1 MTEEHPGQSVPVKA
15 GRREWLG
22 LTALAL
28 PCLLISMDSTV
39 LYLAV
44 PQLTEELRPSSTQL
58 LWILDIYGF
67 LVAGFLITM
76 GTLGDRIGR
85 RRLLMAGATAFG
97 LASLVAAWASSAEL
111 LIAARALLGVA
122 GATLMP
128 STLAL
133 IRNMFHDPAQRASA
147 IAVWMTSF
155 VVGMAIG
162 PLVGGALLEHFWW
175 GSAFLIAV
183 PVMVLLL
190 VVGPFLLP
198 EYRAADVGRIDPLS
212 VVLSVAALLLA
223 IYGIKELAVHGPS
236 GTALATTAAG
246 IVLGTAFVVRQ
257 RRLTDPL
264 LDVGLFANRRFSA
277 SLGTLTLTLFAM
289 SGMFLFLAQYLQ
301 LALGLSPLSAGLW
314 TLPEAFA
321 MIAAGF
327 LTPVL
332 ARRFR
337 PAYVMAG
344 GLVIAACGCAMYLF
358 LDGTGGLAILV
369 TATVVFALGMG
380 PMTILGTD
388 MILSAVPP
396 ERAGGASAM
405 SETNQEFGMAIGV
418 AGLGSVGTALY
429 SSRLAETMP
438 AGVPAETAEAA
449 GETLAAALSA
459 AAALPGETG
468 EQLAAAAR
476 AAFSHGLHVNAVLS
490 SSLVLCAAVLVA
502 VLLRHVQPPA
512 GDEGTSAGVP
522 RDAGKEVS
530 DRA

>member
-1 MTEEHPGQSVPVKA
+1 MTEEPPGQGAPAKA

-22 LTALAL
+22 LTVLSL
-28 PCLLISMDSTV
+28 PCMLISMDSTV

-44 PQLTEELRPSSTQL
+44 PQLTADLRPTSTQL

-85 RRLLMAGATAFG
+85 RKLLMAGATAFG
-97 LASLVAAWASSAEL
+97 LASIVAAWASSAEL
-111 LIAARALLGVA
+111 LIAARALLGIA

-133 IRNMFHDPAQRASA
+133 IRNMFHNAAQRASA

-183 PVMVLLL
+183 PVMVALLL
-190 VVGPFLLP
+190 AGPLLLP
-198 EYRAADVGRIDPLS
+198 EYRVADPGRIDPLS
-212 VVLSVAALLLA
+212 VLLSVAALLLT
-223 IYGIKELAVHGPS
+223 IYGMKELAGHGLS
-236 GTALATTAAG
+236 GTTLATTAG
-246 IVLGTAFVVRQ
+246 GLTLGAVFVVRQ
-257 RRLTDPL
+257 RRLADPL
-264 LDVGLFANRRFSA
+264 LDMRLFANRRFSA

-314 TLPEAFA
+314 TLPEAVA
-321 MIAAGF
+321 MIIAGV
-327 LTPVL
+327 LTPMLV
-332 ARRFR
+332 RRFR
-337 PAYVMAG
+337 PAYVMAC
-344 GLVIAACGCAMYLF
+344 GLVIAAGGCALYLF
-358 LDGTGGLAILV
+358 LDGSGGLAVLV

-388 MILSAVPP
+388 MILGAVPP
-396 ERAGGASAM
+396 ERAGGASAL

-418 AGLGSVGTALY
+418 AGLGSVGTAVY
-429 SSRLAETMP
+429 SSRLADTMP
-438 AGVPAETAEAA
+438 AGVPAQTADAA
-449 GETLAAALSA
+449 RETLAAALSSA
-459 AAALPGETG
+459 ATLPEQTG
-468 EQLAAAAR
+468 AQLSDAAR
-476 AAFSHGLHVNAVLS
+476 AAFSYGLHVNAVLS
-490 SSLVLCAAVLVA
+490 ASLVLCAAVLVA
-502 VLLRHVQPPA
+502 VLLRHVQPRA
-512 GDEGTSAGVP
+512 EDEEGGADVPLDTGTEAVGRS
-522 RDAGKEVS
+522 
-530 DRA
+530 